1 MGDTPACHRQLR
13 RFGKDS
19 GAPGGSKISL
29 LPVLQCLVCCSTLL
43 VQLHCV
49 LDISL
54 YNMRIRPQTQPVGI
68 VSGVKGSKTTFADD
82 SGDDAGLADAPQA
95 GPSRPS
101 NARPSIAQ
109 DDEDDNDDDDNDD
122 DDDDDDDAPEAV
134 GLAQGKE
141 SRVEE
146 EQREAE

>member
-1 MGDTPACHRQLR
+1 MLG
-13 RFGKDS
+13 
-19 GAPGGSKISL
+19 L
-29 LPVLQCLVCCSTLL
+29 LFYSTRSVALCTRYL
-43 VQLHCV
+43 
-49 LDISL
+49 L
-54 YNMRIRPQTQPVGI
+54 YNMRIRPQTQPVAI

-82 SGDDAGLADAPQA
+82 SGEDAGLADAPQA

-101 NARPSIAQ
+101 NARPLIAQ
-109 DDEDDNDDDDNDD
+109 DDEDDN

-134 GLAQGKE
+134 GLAQGKK